1 MIYWILHLLP
11 IYKRTIWINFSF
23 KLKARAV
30 NAGSR
35 LQKKFLNKIQKLGPR
50 CRTVHFCGRYAWDL
64 EVNSMHPSFEL
75 DLSDILSGRGK
86 DPIPANLT
94 IQNRG
99 VIFKFSCSLPLCKA
113 IQASWNWDSV
123 SFFAILTQ
131 NLVPQFWGIW
141 RYFWWSLTVFFV
153 LFLHYFLPYFWLYF
167 FLFICYIW
175 FKFWRYFLC

>member
-1 MIYWILHLLP
+1 MTTKKNHSLIGLKIRSFKNKIQKLNNDIPQIQSFFFLTLFHSIYWILHLP
-11 IYKRTIWINFSF
+11 TYKRTSIRINFSY

-86 DPIPANLT
+86 DPISANLS
-94 IQNRG
+94 IQNRVFRLG
-99 VIFKFSCSLPLCKA
+99 HTKDSAFHDNFKKILKKMAPWIFKENFMLTRECK
-113 IQASWNWDSV
+113 
-123 SFFAILTQ
+123 
-131 NLVPQFWGIW
+131 
-141 RYFWWSLTVFFV
+141 
-153 LFLHYFLPYFWLYF
+153 
-167 FLFICYIW
+167 
-175 FKFWRYFLC
+175 